1 MKYEDLRTVLQMF
14 FPGVLVFSFDLKSAY
29 HHIDICEEHRKFLS
43 FKWTSSDGVTKCYEF
58 KVLPFGMCSA
68 PYVSTKVLR
77 QLVKYWRGRG
87 HLTLMYLD
95 DGLGGDTSFE
105 STKSLSDAV
114 RQDIV
119 SSGFTP
125 NDDKSVWQPTQ
136 KLVFLGALLDF
147 EEGLILIAERRILKL
162 KSTLVSCLR
171 KDQIVARDL
180 ASITGQVIS
189 MTCAVENVARLF
201 TRSCY
206 AAIERRTSWAQ
217 PLNVSAE
224 IRDELSFWLSNIDT
238 INGRVM
244 SPKSS
249 AVGVVYSD
257 ASDSGFG
264 GYFVQCGV
272 DLVSSVW
279 SEGQMHSSSTLRE
292 ILAVKFVLLSLVNQL
307 SGMTV
312 KWFTDNQNV
321 PRIISSRS
329 SKGHLQSEALS
340 IFNICCNHGIS
351 IEMEWIP
358 RSQNDRADYLSRI
371 YDADDWGL
379 SPLSF
384 HRIDLAWGPHS
395 IDRFANHL
403 NAKLPRFNSRFWNP
417 GAEGMDA
424 FVVDWAG

>member
-162 KSTLVSCLR
+162 KSTLVSCLQ

-201 TRSCY
+201 TISCY

-272 DLVSSVW
+272 DLVPSVW

-321 PRIISSRS
+321 PRIISSGS

-417 GAEGMDA
+417 GAEGIDA